1 MTFKGSQVRAL
12 YRPPYII
19 LGDIMP
25 RVSVLMPVYN
35 TNEEFLKEA
44 IQSILNQTFG
54 DFEFIILD
62 DGSKNDV
69 ESVIKSFND
78 DRIKF
83 YKNEKNMGIPYTRNR
98 LLDLA
103 NSEYLAYMDSDDTSY
118 PNRLEIQVNFLD
130 NNQDVAVVGAG
141 LKISNDEIYI
151 NKYDLKYLDVVQRC
165 CVHNNV
171 VMIRKSI
178 LDKYNIRYNENYPS
192 AEDYHLWSNII
203 KYSRIVN
210 LPDILIDYRIHTTN
224 TTVSKKILTQECD
237 FKVKEEM
244 LDFLTDDD
252 KLKQKLRRILFDNK
266 KVSFLQNIFS
276 IQNSDHYKYKIVR
289 IFGFKFY
296 FIKKEYK

>member
-1 MTFKGSQVRAL
+1 
-12 YRPPYII
+12 
-19 LGDIMP
+19 MP